1 MSSTIRV
8 RRLAA
13 ATLATL
19 ATLATGALLLAPVPG
34 ASASVALAT
43 GPPASTSSSLVSS
56 ALGAAAI
63 PPPAPAPAPA
73 QVPAA
78 RPRGQRTLGESGDLR
93 LGYLLGAIMLAT
105 MFAMAGYF
113 LPNPRKDPH

>member
-8 RRLAA
+8 RRFAA
-13 ATLATL
+13 
-19 ATLATGALLLAPVPG
+19 ATLATGALLLTAPVPG
-34 ASASVALAT
+34 ASASGALAT
-43 GPPASTSSSLVSS
+43 GPPVSTSSSLVSTGLVSS

-63 PPPAPAPAPA
+63 APPAPAPAPA

-78 RPRGQRTLGESGDLR
+78 RPRGQRTLRESGDLR
-93 LGYLLGAIMLAT
+93 FGYLLGAIMLAT
-105 MFAMAGYF
+105 MIAMAAYF

>member
-13 ATLATL
+13 ATL

-63 PPPAPAPAPA
+63 APPAPAPAMR
-73 QVPAA
+73 AA
-78 RPRGQRTLGESGDLR
+78 RLSPST
-93 LGYLLGAIMLAT
+93 
-105 MFAMAGYF
+105 
-113 LPNPRKDPH
+113 

>member
-13 ATLATL
+13 ATLAT
-19 ATLATGALLLAPVPG
+19 GALLLVPVPG
-34 ASASVALAT
+34 ASASGALAT
-43 GPPASTSSSLVSS
+43 GPPVSTSSSRVSTGLVSS

-73 QVPAA
+73 PVPAA
-78 RPRGQRTLGESGDLR
+78 RPRGQRPLGASGALR
-93 LGYLLGAIMLAT
+93 FGYLLGAIMLAT
-105 MFAMAGYF
+105 MIAMAGYF